1 MVIPALDEEQ
11 ALPLVLRE
19 LPPGWVEE
27 VVVCDNGSRDRT
39 AAVARAHGATVV
51 AEPRRGYGSAC
62 QRALRH
68 LRERPGG
75 PPQVVVFL
83 DADHSDHPEELPAL
97 LRPILAGQADLVI
110 GSRALR
116 DDARAALLPQA
127 RWGNLL
133 AVSLIRWLWGARFT
147 DLGPFRAI
155 TWSALEQAGLRDPDF
170 GWTVE
175 LQVRAA
181 QLRLRAVEVPVRYRA
196 RVGTSKISG
205 TVKGSLRAGKKILS
219 TIARFRLRQL
229 AERAS

>member
-11 ALPLVLRE
+11 ALPLVLAE
-19 LPPGWVEE
+19 LPPGWIEE

-39 AAVARAHGATVV
+39 AQVARAHGATVV

-97 LRPILAGQADLVI
+97 LRPILEGQADLVI

-155 TWSALEQAGLRDPDF
+155 TWSALEQARLRDPDF

-219 TIARFRLRQL
+219 TIARFRLEQL
-229 AERAS
+229 AGAGP